1 MVMKQANDMES
12 KLMKY
17 IWDNYIELS
26 ECEKVVFIG
35 HGTGCQAIM
44 DLVNA
49 RDVELKVKAVVQVAG
64 LHSLVRPNP
73 SNKEKLSWFK
83 QVSSF
88 FFYNPF
94 IPIAIISA
102 KTGNA
107 KKKNVCLFI
116 YVCLGIISVIKST
129 CLPNMW
135 YWRMK
140 RLSGD

>member
-83 QVSSF
+83 QVSF
-88 FFYNPF
+88 FF
-94 IPIAIISA
+94 IIHLSQSQSFPR
-102 KTGNA
+102 KRGML

-129 CLPNMW
+129 CLPTMW

>member
-1 MVMKQANDMES
+1 MIVKQANDMES

-26 ECEKVVFIG
+26 ECENVVFIG

-49 RDVELKVKAVVQVAG
+49 RDVEFKVKAVVQVAG

-83 QVSSF
+83 QVSLFSQLSIKWF
-88 FFYNPF
+88 
-94 IPIAIISA
+94 SR
-102 KTGNA
+102 
-107 KKKNVCLFI
+107 KKKNEQGVNVF
-116 YVCLGIISVIKST
+116 VFV
-129 CLPNMW
+129 
-135 YWRMK
+135 RE
-140 RLSGD
+140 

>member
-1 MVMKQANDMES
+1 MKQANDMES

-83 QVSSF
+83 QVRFFF

-107 KKKNVCLFI
+107 KKKNMFVCLFMF
-116 YVCLGIISVIKST
+116 VWELLV
-129 CLPNMW
+129 
-135 YWRMK
+135 
-140 RLSGD
+140 

>member
-88 FFYNPF
+88 FF
-94 IPIAIISA
+94 IIHLSQSQSFPL
-102 KTGNA
+102 KRGML
-107 KKKNVCLFI
+107 KKKMFVCLFMF
-116 YVCLGIISVIKST
+116 VWELLV
-129 CLPNMW
+129 
-135 YWRMK
+135 
-140 RLSGD
+140 

>member
-1 MVMKQANDMES
+1 MVVKQANDMES

-83 QVSSF
+83 QVSLLHINF
-88 FFYNPF
+88 INPVMF
-94 IPIAIISA
+94 ML
-102 KTGNA
+102 
-107 KKKNVCLFI
+107 VCL
-116 YVCLGIISVIKST
+116 L
-129 CLPNMW
+129 
-135 YWRMK
+135 
-140 RLSGD
+140 